1 MSFMDDILEKGKDLM
16 NDPGQIGDYLNDPSK
31 IISLLGQEGRTMYDI
46 TVNWRS
52 DCHFVFHCSYSVNV
66 ISIIFI
72 CWTNKIMTC
81 ENDSE

>member
-46 TVNWRS
+46 TVN
-52 DCHFVFHCSYSVNV
+52 
-66 ISIIFI
+66 
-72 CWTNKIMTC
+72 
-81 ENDSE
+81 

>member
-1 MSFMDDILEKGKDLM
+1 MDDILEKGKDLM

-46 TVNWRS
+46 TVS
-52 DCHFVFHCSYSVNV
+52 DCQFVFHCSYSVNV
-66 ISIIFI
+66 IPIIFI
-72 CWTNKIMTC
+72 SCTNQIMTC